1 MVESET
7 AAAAAPAAP
16 KPTALPSK
24 RPDSPAPDTSS
35 AAATSAASIMPPP
48 PAAPNSYMQHMQQ
61 QLLNLQA
68 EKTYEEE
75 MVRQRQQARQ
85 AEIAKLE
92 FQIRAQLPPQ

>member
-1 MVESET
+1 
-7 AAAAAPAAP
+7 
-16 KPTALPSK
+16 
-24 RPDSPAPDTSS
+24 
-35 AAATSAASIMPPP
+35 
-48 PAAPNSYMQHMQQ
+48 MQHMQQ

-92 FQIRAQLPPQ
+92 FQIRAGAQFPPQ